1 MVQQFLSGTDSMDQ
15 QTGGVDHPTEVNS
28 EQEWDNCHQLG
39 ARRSELR
46 EYSLLSHI
54 PRKIWVPKML
64 GFGKEID
71 PTDWWGMREGA
82 GRKER
87 R

>member
-15 QTGGVDHPTEVNS
+15 QTGGVDHPMEVNS
-28 EQEWDNCHQLG
+28 EQEQDSYHQSG
-39 ARRSELR
+39 VRRRELR

-64 GFGKEID
+64 RFGKEIYA
-71 PTDWWGMREGA
+71 TV
-82 GRKER
+82 KF
-87 R
+87 